1 MEDSRIIE
9 LYWTRSEQ
17 AISESASKYGG
28 YCRSIAYNILR
39 NAEDAEESV
48 SDTWLDAWNAMPPHR
63 PNVLSAFLGKIT
75 RRVSIDRWRAKNAEK
90 RGGTE
95 LTLAL
100 TELEECVAGTGDVED
115 EVVQGEL
122 EKVFHAFLAELPV
135 TERRVFLCRYWY
147 LESIRTISGR
157 FGFSES
163 KVTSMLRRTRL
174 KLRARLTKEGF

>member
-9 LYWTRSEQ
+9 LYWARSER

-28 YCRSIAYNILR
+28 YCRTIAYNILR
-39 NAEDAEESV
+39 DMQDAEESV
-48 SDTWLDAWNAMPPHR
+48 SDTWLGAWNAMPPHR

-75 RRVSIDRWRAKNAEK
+75 RRISIDRWRARSAEK
-90 RGGTE
+90 RGGSE

-100 TELEECVAGTGDVED
+100 TELEDCVADTGDVED
-115 EVVQGEL
+115 EVARGEL
-122 EKVFHAFLAELPV
+122 EKVFRDFLADLPD

-147 LESIRTISGR
+147 LESVRTISGR